1 MWMIQFYF
9 RQIMWFPD
17 QLCAYF
23 SIQLGRCV
31 LISFLAL
38 GTVLTLR
45 GTVLKNRIFLKGMLW
60 SIFLPVLF
68 VGKMKFFLQRFDGQ
82 AVYVVE

>member
-38 GTVLTLR
+38 GTVLALR
-45 GTVLKNRIFLKGMLW
+45 GTVLKNR
-60 SIFLPVLF
+60 IFLPVLF